1 MLLSSPNSFADEIR
15 SDCCSNVCSGQREK
29 RGLKRIIVK
38 LDCVVKEMTENRNK
52 CEKMEKAESVVVGW
66 NTMLLEWMTLRKNEG

>member
-1 MLLSSPNSFADEIR
+1 MFRLK
-15 SDCCSNVCSGQREK
+15 EK
-29 RGLKRIIVK
+29 RGLNRVIVK
-38 LDCVVKEMTENRNK
+38 LDCVVKEMTENRRC